1 NPFRR
6 WAPREGVTDTFRE
19 SFERG
24 VGWAEEGLWWSAASA
39 FELLAAGSSAGAIA
53 DRNRG
58 LCCLWIADHDG
69 AVTALRRFIAR
80 TGPSLEAVDL
90 EALCQRLGRDPDVDT
105 VEFVHLTWPIR
116 NREGLLAARQADPAL
131 ARGADR

>member
-24 VGWAEEGLWWSAASA
+24 VGWAEEGLWSSAASA

-58 LCCLWIADHDG
+58 LCCLWLADHEA
-69 AVTALRRFIAR
+69 AVAALRRFIAR
-80 TGPSLEAVDL
+80 TGPSLEATDL
-90 EALCQRLGRDPDVDT
+90 EALCQRIAVNPGEET
-105 VEFVHLTWPIR
+105 IEFVHL
-116 NREGLLAARQADPAL
+116 
-131 ARGADR
+131 